1 MPIIFCQMPEKGAN
15 SNTNLIRSNNDQLLQ
30 GQHQAKFIQKRRRRG
45 TFLRA
50 ALGGAAVGGGVALL
64 AKAFRQRK
72 PPGAAPQRNF
82 MQKFG

>member
-1 MPIIFCQMPEKGAN
+1 MPEKGAN
-15 SNTNLIRSNNDQLLQ
+15 SNVNLIRSFDDQFFQ
-30 GQHQAKFIQKRRRRG
+30 EQHQAKFIQKRRRRG
-45 TFLRA
+45 TFLKA

-64 AKAFRQRK
+64 TKAFRQRK